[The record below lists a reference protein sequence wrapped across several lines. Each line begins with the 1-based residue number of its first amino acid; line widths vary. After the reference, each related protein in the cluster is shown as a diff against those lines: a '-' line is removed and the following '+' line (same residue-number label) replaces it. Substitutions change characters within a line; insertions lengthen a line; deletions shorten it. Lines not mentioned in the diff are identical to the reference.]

1 MKLIYHLRE
10 YLPGYYQITAS
21 LPGVIGQPDNTYQI
35 KITANCAK
43 CLNIDQVDAKVKAN
57 IRSRM
62 YTDNKKDPRIP
73 SATGISIIW
82 DEDRTDMNTF
92 AIKKAPKVD
101 VSDCV
106 YEVTQVSG
114 VWTICKHDAPLLTY
128 DEATELLFK
137 QLTKGGN
144 NE

>member
-10 YLPGYYQITAS
+10 YLPGRYQVTAS
-21 LPGVIGQPDNTYQI
+21 LYGVSGQPDNTY
-35 KITANCAK
+35 KISITCDCSK
-43 CLNIDQVDAKVKAN
+43 CLTIDQIDSKVKAG

-62 YTDNKKDPRIP
+62 YMDNKRDPRIP
-73 SATGISIIW
+73 SATGLTVLW

-101 VSDCV
+101 LSDCV